1 MTKILIIEDEQ
12 DIAELVKDYLSIEG
26 FEVDISH
33 NGDKGCA
40 KAVLDDYDLFI
51 VDVMLPGMDGFS
63 VCKKIREYKNTPIIV
78 LSAKKEDADKIKG
91 LSLGADDY
99 MTKPFSP
106 GELVARVKAHLNTYQ
121 RLVGAANH
129 PQSLIKIRGLTINKM
144 TKQVWVNG
152 VEKHLPTKEYDMLIL
167 FAEHPGRVFS
177 KQQLFSSVWKMEPVG
192 EVNTITVH
200 INKLRELIEVVPS
213 EPQYIETLWGVGYRF
228 RA

>member
-1 MTKILIIEDEQ
+1 MKKILMIEDEQ
-12 DIAELVKDYLSIEG
+12 EIAELVKDYLLVEG
-26 FEVDISH
+26 FSVDISN

-40 KAVLDDYDLFI
+40 KAILDNYDLFI

-121 RLVGAANH
+121 RLVGANQ
-129 PQSLIKIRGLTINKM
+129 PQNLIKIRGLTINKM

-152 VEKHLPTKEYDMLIL
+152 VEKHLPSKEYDMLIL

-177 KQQLFSSVWKMEPVG
+177 KQQLFASVWKMEPVG